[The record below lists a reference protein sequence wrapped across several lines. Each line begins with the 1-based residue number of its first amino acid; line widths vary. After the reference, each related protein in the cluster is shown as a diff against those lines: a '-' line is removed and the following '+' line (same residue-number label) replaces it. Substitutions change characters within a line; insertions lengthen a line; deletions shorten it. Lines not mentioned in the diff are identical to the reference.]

1 MPSPLSPHIFRGGVA
16 VVRGLLWFE
25 FLHERT
31 VIVNRLLSD
40 AHLKSPK
47 NKAPPPNG
55 EGADLKTGCGNFLTP
70 ANHSRLSVAHVSG
83 TTLIFRRNRPAWS
96 P

>member
-1 MPSPLSPHIFRGGVA
+1 MPSPLSPHIFRGGGVA

-55 EGADLKTGCGNFLTP
+55 EGADLKTGCENFHKHSNAGIFSHAEVEFP
-70 ANHSRLSVAHVSG
+70 A
-83 TTLIFRRNRPAWS
+83 
-96 P
+96 

>member
-1 MPSPLSPHIFRGGVA
+1 MPNSWHAQSFIASYTAGGVA
-16 VVRGLLWFE
+16 VVRGFLRFE
-25 FLHERT
+25 FIHERA

-55 EGADLKTGCGNFLTP
+55 EGADLKTGCENFHGHYSAANFSTP
-70 ANHSRLSVAHVSG
+70 EVD
-83 TTLIFRRNRPAWS
+83 FPARD
-96 P
+96 

>member
-1 MPSPLSPHIFRGGVA
+1 MPSPLSSHTLRGGVA

-40 AHLKSPK
+40 AHFESPK

-55 EGADLKTGCGNFLTP
+55 EGADLKKTEGVRIST
-70 ANHSRLSVAHVSG
+70 S
-83 TTLIFRRNRPAWS
+83 T
-96 P
+96 